1 MTPTLNSGSTP
12 MLSVLCLTY
21 NHAAYIARA
30 LESFLAQQTDF
41 EIEIVVADD
50 CSTDETVAIL
60 ERFRQR
66 AGEHLH
72 ILTSPI
78 NLGITRNFRRALKAC
93 RGRYI
98 AFCEG
103 DDFWRGT
110 TKLQTQVRFLESN
123 PDVVITYHNATI
135 VYSDGR
141 DGGPQLLPK
150 LRCGASREQLI
161 ATRSISTLTACFRHV
176 LDEIPVELDQ
186 APVLD
191 LCLWSL
197 LGHHGSGQY
206 LPEIEPAGYQVHA
219 NGIFSSQTLMDKEL
233 MRAQSLMCLARVYG
247 RRGQHA
253 ARHAVLLKANWCASV
268 PLKVRAKILLLG
280 LVFAQILASV
290 FMWPNG
296 RLFSASRGNLNPRQS
311 RAKADQRND
320 RN

>member
-1 MTPTLNSGSTP
+1 MTSTQTSRGAP

-30 LESFLAQQTDF
+30 LESFLAQATDF

-50 CSTDETVAIL
+50 CSTDETVTIL
-60 ERFRQR
+60 DRYRQQVGER
-66 AGEHLH
+66 LH
-72 ILTSPI
+72 VLTSPV

-103 DDFWRGT
+103 DDFWRGS
-110 TKLQTQVRFLESN
+110 TKLQTQVNFLESH

-135 VYSDGR
+135 IYGDGR
-141 DGGPQLLPK
+141 EGGPQLQPK

-176 LDEIPVELDQ
+176 LDEIPAELDQ

-191 LCLWSL
+191 LCIWSL
-197 LGHHGSGQY
+197 LGHYGSGQY
-206 LPEIEPAGYQVHA
+206 LADIEPAGYQMHA
-219 NGIFSSQTLMDKEL
+219 NGIFSTQTLMDKEL
-233 MRAQSLMCLARVYG
+233 MTAQSLICLARVYG

-253 ARHAVLLKANWCASV
+253 ARKAVLLKANWSASV
-268 PLKVRAKILLLG
+268 PVKFGAKFLLLG
-280 LVFAQILASV
+280 LISMQILASA
-290 FMWPNG
+290 FTWPDG
-296 RLFSASRGNLNPRQS
+296 RLYRAARGKLDARASRAN
-311 RAKADQRND
+311 ADGRND
-320 RN
+320 HK